1 MTPVEFLEIF
11 GNYIWIIIIGT
22 FAFGVFSKILKYK
35 LTFANKRE
43 MQHRRAINN
52 KPNEEMKAYIENPEQ
67 SIEALM
73 AQRKIFEKEGNPEKL
88 SSIDSQ
94 IKMLQQVSKIP
105 PMFRP
110 TLLKIGEKVMK
121 RAEGAFDI

>member
-1 MTPVEFLEIF
+1 MTPVEFIEVF
-11 GNYIWIIIIGT
+11 GNYIWVIIIST
-22 FAFGVFSKILKYK
+22 FAIIIFGKILKYK

-52 KPNEEMKAYIENPEQ
+52 KPNEEMKAYIENPEA

-73 AQRKIFEKEGNPEKL
+73 QQRKVFEKAGNPEKL

-110 TLLKIGEKVMK
+110 TLMKIGEKVMK
-121 RAEGAFDI
+121 

>member
-1 MTPVEFLEIF
+1 MTPVEFLDSF
-11 GNYIWIIIIGT
+11 GNYIWVIIFSSIGIII
-22 FAFGVFSKILKYK
+22 FSKILKYK

-73 AQRKIFEKEGNPEKL
+73 VQRKIFEKQGNPEKL

-110 TLLKIGEKVMK
+110 TLMKIGEKVMK
-121 RAEGAFDI
+121 RAEGVFDI

>member
-1 MTPVEFLEIF
+1 MTPVEFLDSFGTYLWVIIFSTVGLIIF
-11 GNYIWIIIIGT
+11 G
-22 FAFGVFSKILKYK
+22 KILKYK

-43 MQHRRAINN
+43 VLHRRAMSQ

-67 SIEALM
+67 TIEALM
-73 AQRKIFEKEGNPEKL
+73 KQKEIFKDQPEKL
-88 SSIDSQ
+88 QSIDSQ
-94 IKMLQQVSKIP
+94 IKMLAQVVKIP

-110 TLLKIGEKVMK
+110 TLMKIGEKVMK

>member
-1 MTPVEFLEIF
+1 MTLHEIILP
-11 GNYIWIIIIGT
+11 YVPWIMGAI
-22 FAFGVFSKILKYK
+22 FSYFVLSRILSYRYA
-35 LTFANKRE
+35 TMNKSRT
-43 MQHRRAINN
+43 QHRQAMSQ

-67 SIEALM
+67 SIAALM

-88 SSIDSQ
+88 QSIDSQ